1 MRCIIDR
8 KKMMELREKAGL
20 KYAECDPYT
29 HVRFSAIAG
38 NLVRSITYEDAKTF
52 AQLFNCSMDDF
63 VVEQFEGIRA
73 VGEYPSK
80 LRVSKNHNKKKADKK
95 IMKSSKQYKGI
106 NLNRNPKYAYFNGI
120 NIIVE
125 DNCHDRLR
133 ELNAKMTTL
142 AKEFKYLM
150 SERQLYI
157 DDIGTA
163 MYLQGINKLVGPG
176 WQINLVKENGVTIAK
191 MEKI

>member
-1 MRCIIDR
+1 M
-8 KKMMELREKAGL
+8 L
-20 KYAECDPYT
+20 
-29 HVRFSAIAG
+29 F
-38 NLVRSITYEDAKTF
+38 RS
-52 AQLFNCSMDDF
+52 
-63 VVEQFEGIRA
+63 
-73 VGEYPSK
+73 
-80 LRVSKNHNKKKADKK
+80 
-95 IMKSSKQYKGI
+95 
-106 NLNRNPKYAYFNGI
+106 NRNPKYAYFNGI

-133 ELNAKMTTL
+133 ELNAKMTAL

-176 WQINLVKENGVTIAK
+176 WQIKLVKENGVTIAK